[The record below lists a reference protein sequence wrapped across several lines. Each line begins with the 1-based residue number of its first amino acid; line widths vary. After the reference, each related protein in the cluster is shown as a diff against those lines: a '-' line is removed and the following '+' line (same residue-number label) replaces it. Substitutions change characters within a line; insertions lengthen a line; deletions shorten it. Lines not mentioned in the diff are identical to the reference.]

1 MSRIV
6 QPSAAWMLGNS
17 MASFGQTVIDVNSFI
32 ERDVAEILQNG
43 LARGNDTVVTD
54 ILDSPPNIVPESHE
68 RS

>member
-1 MSRIV
+1 
-6 QPSAAWMLGNS
+6 